1 MVPVTEPRHP
11 AHAEASD
18 IAGLLAS
25 AARGDDAAWRELLAR
40 YGRRVYALAKSR
52 CRSPEL
58 AEEVAQSVFATVASK
73 LIAPGGGYT
82 EQGRFE
88 AWLFR
93 VTMNRVRDH
102 ARARRRHAEPVD
114 PATFGALAAG
124 AGGSRDDSEPANLA
138 RLRDAMDELS
148 DMDREVIE
156 LRHHGG
162 MSFKQMAELLGEP
175 IGTLLARH
183 HRALRKLKDLLAGAA
198 TRAERSAT

>member
-1 MVPVTEPRHP
+1 MAEPRHP

-18 IAGLLAS
+18 VPGLLAS
-25 AARGDDAAWRELLAR
+25 ASRGDDAAWRELLAR

-52 CRSPEL
+52 CGSPEL

-73 LIAPGGGYT
+73 LIAPGRGYT

-102 ARARRRHAEPVD
+102 ARARRRHAESVD
-114 PATFGALAAG
+114 PAAFGTLVAG
-124 AGGSRDDSEPANLA
+124 AGRPAEESASADLA
-138 RLRDAMDELS
+138 RLRDALEELS
-148 DMDREVIE
+148 DVDREVIE

-183 HRALRKLKDLLAGAA
+183 HRALRKLKDLLAGAGA
-198 TRAERSAT
+198 RAERSTT